1 MVTETNDVRLTWD
14 AFLNDEDEGAHRQV
28 EGFRE
33 AEWHNIR
40 RQLRNDYNWDV
51 PDGLEP
57 HWIAPGR
64 AVFWQQQIVRERVFR
79 VDDRGRRR
87 PVVEDVERGWAPTTL
102 AGLPAGSSSQ
112 IAHWLDKG
120 LRMRPPVDGVDAE
133 TLKAAVPSG
142 SIEVEPEPELED
154 LFHCYRHGIKQR
166 GFKTWKLY
174 AAHCAAYR
182 EIPELE
188 PPDETKEIMKAFK
201 FYCLLHN
208 VGFNNN
214 ALAARHVRNELR
226 KPGKPVH
233 QTLDQMKVQ
242 EPDLIK
248 ELNS

>member
-1 MVTETNDVRLTWD
+1 MVTETNDVKLTWD
-14 AFLNDEDEGAHRQV
+14 AFLNDEDDGVYSQV
-28 EGFRE
+28 AGFRE

-64 AVFWQQQIVRERVFR
+64 AVFWQLQIVRERVMR
-79 VDDRGRRR
+79 MDDHGRNR
-87 PVVEDVERGWAPTTL
+87 PVIEDVERGWTPTT

-133 TLKAAVPSG
+133 TLKAAVPSDR
-142 SIEVEPEPELED
+142 IEVEPEPEPENVFFCD
-154 LFHCYRHGIKQR
+154 RHGWKQH
-166 GFKTWKLY
+166 GFKTWKSY
-174 AAHCAAYR
+174 TAHCVAYR
-182 EIPELE
+182 ELPEVE
-188 PPDETKEIMKAFK
+188 PPGEVKEAMKAFK

-214 ALAARHVRNELR
+214 ALATRHVRNELR
-226 KPGKPVH
+226 KPGRSVH
-233 QTLDQMKVQ
+233 QTLDQMNVQ

>member
-14 AFLNDEDEGAHRQV
+14 AFLDDEDDGAYSQI

-33 AEWHNIR
+33 TEWHNIR
-40 RQLRNDYNWDV
+40 RQLRNDFSWDI

-57 HWIAPGR
+57 HWTAPGR
-64 AVFWQQQIVRERVFR
+64 AIFWQQQIIRERVMR
-79 VDDRGRRR
+79 VDDRGRNR
-87 PVVEDVERGWAPTTL
+87 PVVEDVERGWAPTTS
-102 AGLPAGSSSQ
+102 GLPAGSASQ

-133 TLKAAVPSG
+133 ALMAAVPSDR
-142 SIEVEPEPELED
+142 IEVEPEPIPED
-154 LFHCYRHGIKQR
+154 VFFCYKHGMKQR

-188 PPDETKEIMKAFK
+188 PPDDVKEAMKAFK

-214 ALAARHVRNELR
+214 ALARRHVRNELR

-233 QTLDQMKVQ
+233 QTLEQMMVQ
-242 EPDLIK
+242 K
-248 ELNS
+248 EESDAD